1 MTSASAVSPET
12 VYNSIVAF
20 FQGGGWHMLPIALTF
35 GVGVAI
41 ALERFLYLR
50 ETRRQNQT
58 IWEKLHPMLAQ
69 GQYKQARVVAAASN
83 TVIGRLLNKGLSQVQ
98 SGQRREQVEAAIE
111 EVLMEDLP
119 RIERLTHYLH
129 MLANVAMLFGLL
141 GTIWGLIQGFT
152 AIATVDPAQKASMLS
167 ASFSVAMNATAFGLI
182 TAIPLLLIHSVLQ
195 TRTSEIVDSLEM
207 AAVKFMNLIN
217 QAPPPAATGPATS

>member
-1 MTSASAVSPET
+1 MTSAGAVSPET
-12 VYNSIVAF
+12 VYNSIVGF

-35 GVGVAI
+35 GVGLAI
-41 ALERFLYLR
+41 AIERFLYLR
-50 ETRRQNQT
+50 ETRRQNRD
-58 IWEKLHPMLAQ
+58 IWEKLHPMVLR
-69 GQYKQARVVAAASN
+69 GHYKQARVVAAASN
-83 TVIGRLLNKGLSQVQ
+83 TVIGRLLNKGLSLWQTQ
-98 SGQRREQVEAAIE
+98 QHPEQIEAAIE

-141 GTIWGLIQGFT
+141 GTIWGLITGFT
-152 AIATVDPAQKASMLS
+152 AIATVDPAEKASMLS

-195 TRTSEIVDSLEM
+195 TRTGEIVDSLEM
-207 AAVKFMNLIN
+207 AAVKFMNLVK
-217 QAPPPAATGPATS
+217 QAPAAAAAPAGP

>member
-1 MTSASAVSPET
+1 MTSPES
-12 VYNSIVAF
+12 VYNSVVAF

-35 GVGVAI
+35 GVGLAI
-41 ALERFLYLR
+41 AIERFLYLAQ
-50 ETRRQNQT
+50 TRRQNRE
-58 IWEKLHPMLAQ
+58 IWEKLHPLVAQ
-69 GQYKQARVVAAASN
+69 GQYKQARVLAAGSN
-83 TVIGRLLNKGLSQVQ
+83 TVIGRLLNRGLSQLQ
-98 SGQRREQVEAAIE
+98 AQQRREQIETAIE

-119 RIERLTHYLH
+119 RVERLTHYLH

-152 AIATVDPAQKASMLS
+152 AIANVDPAEKAQMLS

-195 TRTSEIVDSLEM
+195 TRTGEIVDSLEM
-207 AAVKFMNLIN
+207 AAVKFLNLVS
-217 QAPPPAATGPATS
+217 QPPPPPQNA